1 MEFRFIDPA
10 TDFSNGLQVIQNYH
24 DDFLNRGK
32 ALITLV
38 DTLRL
43 EGMSETLAN
52 QCINSH
58 CHYTHACLLHH
69 QDEEKGLFPLIVNQS
84 PLIDGML
91 ERLTLDHEEIEEE
104 WEALGSRLSQ
114 PEHIRDFGELQ
125 TLARAFEKVLRE
137 HLTRENE
144 DFLPQINALL
154 TPEQRL
160 ESGEIM
166 QQLRIGAATQMDS
179 KPSDP

>member
-1 MEFRFIDPA
+1 MEFRFIDPV

-58 CHYTHACLLHH
+58 CHYTHACSLHH

-154 TPEQRL
+154 TPEQL
-160 ESGEIM
+160 LQSGEIM
-166 QQLRIGAATQMDS
+166 QQLRVGAGT
-179 KPSDP
+179 